1 MNVLGIGWYTLYAF
15 ICVCVQLINARGISV
30 YVINP
35 RIHDLRAI
43 EMEPIYGQIAKYPPH
58 FMGKK
63 LIPIKEPRPSR
74 NLALPLEPDAEMLPA
89 HYERVKPPGVD
100 HMELKYA
107 ETQIVKDIPKIQPSK
122 APAQTRRAQQSSEK
136 QRSEAKNDKN
146 ESQKTVSVE
155 IKETGDDLTEK
166 KKVEYV
172 DAAGRKKVHDD
183 HDRVSK
189 HHTEKSKSADDVSH
203 AAKSNDKVDRVAT
216 GYRNIYHK
224 DEYKKNHDF
233 YDNDDHGG
241 HSKQHGRYNERHV
254 STEGTFKKGDSHS
267 GSFDQGE
274 LQKEKG
280 AKNSGANGKTKGHDG
295 FV

>member
-1 MNVLGIGWYTLYAF
+1 M
-15 ICVCVQLINARGISV
+15 

-43 EMEPIYGQIAKYPPH
+43 ETEPIYGQLASYPH

-63 LIPIKEPRPSR
+63 LIPIKEPRPGR

-89 HYERVKPPGVD
+89 HYEGVKPPGVD

-107 ETQIVKDIPKIQPSK
+107 ETQIVKDIPKIQASK
-122 APAQTRRAQQSSEK
+122 ASQAGGAQQSSGK
-136 QRSEAKNDKN
+136 QRSEAKKDKN

-155 IKETGDDLTEK
+155 IKATGDDLTQK

-172 DAAGRKKVHDD
+172 DVAGRKKVHDD

-189 HHTEKSKSADDVSH
+189 HHTEKSKSIGDVSH
-203 AAKSNDKVDRVAT
+203 AAKSNDKVDRVTT
-216 GYRNIYHK
+216 GYRNVYHK
-224 DEYKKNHDF
+224 DENKKIHDF

-254 STEGTFKKGDSHS
+254 SSEGTFKKGA
-267 GSFDQGE
+267 SFDQGE
-274 LQKEKG
+274 LDGRKG
-280 AKNSGANGKTKGHDG
+280 AENSGANGNAKGHDG
-295 FV
+295 FVKNFQVYAGQKQG